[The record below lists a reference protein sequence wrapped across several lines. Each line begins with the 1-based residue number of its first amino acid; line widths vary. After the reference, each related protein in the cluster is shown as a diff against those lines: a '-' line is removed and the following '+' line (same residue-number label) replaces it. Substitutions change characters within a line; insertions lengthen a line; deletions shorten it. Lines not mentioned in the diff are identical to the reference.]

1 MNKDLVTGLNMSNT
15 VQHLV
20 SRDPVK
26 DQRDSSLQI
35 NSFGNAH
42 QKSFGKIDQL
52 GLSFVFCKAR
62 NPIANF
68 EFRAAFTVKAHL
80 TEDAV
85 TRCKWRL
92 SLKGIRATT
101 HVNVGP

>member
-1 MNKDLVTGLNMSNT
+1 MNKDLVTGFNMSSM

-42 QKSFGKIDQL
+42 QKSFGKVDQL
-52 GLSFVFCKAR
+52 SLSIVFGKAC
-62 NPIANF
+62 NPIADF
-68 EFRAAFTVKAHL
+68 EFAAAFTVEAHL
-80 TEDAV
+80 ADDAV
-85 TRCKWRL
+85 ARCKRGL
-92 SLKGIRATT
+92 SPKGISATT
-101 HVNVGP
+101 HVN